1 MSAPAATA
9 RASQRNISAY
19 LYPRMPTGGLRGWLG
34 PIAVTALAALLR
46 IPNLGRPND
55 LVFDETYYAKD
66 ALGLLRFG
74 TEQET
79 VDGANELIL
88 GSNGNPSST
97 DIFTGDPSYVVHPP
111 LGKWIIAA
119 GEATVGVTPTG
130 WRIGMLVVGLLAVLA
145 FTRIARRLFRSNL
158 WGTVAGFLLAI
169 DGLAIVMSRTALLD
183 NALMLFVLL
192 AFGALLLDR
201 DAVRRRLGM
210 TLPSGWYPGDGWSP
224 SWPGIR
230 PWRLAAAL
238 SLGAACSV
246 KWSGLWFVLA
256 FGLLSVVWDLNLR
269 RTLGVEQPWRR
280 TLIAAIPTAVVW
292 ITVVGVVY
300 VLSWSGWLLT
310 DDGYLRQWA
319 QGQSSAF
326 GFVPDALRS
335 LWHYHAEAWRFH
347 TSLTSEHSYAANA
360 FAWPIQGRPTAF
372 FYDGEIEC
380 AGQKCS
386 QEVLALGNPLIW
398 WAGAVAVL
406 HQVWRAIAR
415 RDWISSAIVVGY
427 AAGWAP
433 WLLYQDRPIFAFYAI
448 VLLPFMLLALTYSAK
463 ILLAASGWPRSNQ
476 RAVVLAGLALALL
489 VSWFFYPVWVGEP
502 IPYEQWQMRMWLPSW
517 V

>member
-1 MSAPAATA
+1 MSNRPVGAPPAE
-9 RASQRNISAY
+9 RNIARY
-19 LYPRMPTGGLRGWLG
+19 LNPRMPAGGWRGWLG
-34 PIAVTALAALLR
+34 PIAVTVLAAGLR

-79 VDGANELIL
+79 VAGANELIL
-88 GSNGNPSST
+88 GSNGTPAST

-130 WRIGMLVVGLLAVLA
+130 WRIGMLIVGLVAVLA

-158 WGTVAGFLLAI
+158 WAVVAGFLLAI

-201 DAVRRRLGM
+201 DAIRQRVAAAVPPR
-210 TLPSGWYPGDGWSP
+210 WYPGDGWTP
-224 SWPGIR
+224 ALPAIR

-238 SLGAACSV
+238 SLGAACAV
-246 KWSGLWFVLA
+246 KWSGLWFVVA
-256 FGLLSVVWDLNLR
+256 FGLLSVGWDLSLR
-269 RTLGVEQPWRR
+269 RTMGVGQPWRR
-280 TLIAAIPTAVVW
+280 TLISAIPTALIWTTIVA
-292 ITVVGVVY
+292 VVY
-300 VLSWSGWLLT
+300 VVSWSGWLIT

-319 QGQSSAF
+319 SGQSSAF

-360 FAWPIQGRPTAF
+360 FAWPLQARPTAF
-372 FYDGEIEC
+372 FYDGEVEC
-380 AGQKCS
+380 GGLRCS
-386 QEVLALGNPLIW
+386 QEVLALGNPIVW
-398 WAGAVAVL
+398 WAGALALL
-406 HQVWRAIAR
+406 HQAWRTVAR
-415 RDWISSAIVVGY
+415 RDWVSAAIVVGY
-427 AAGWAP
+427 TAGWGP

-448 VLLPFMLLALTYSAK
+448 VLLPFMLLALTYSTK
-463 ILLAASGWPRSNQ
+463 ILLSASGWPRSNQ
-476 RAVVLAGLALALL
+476 RVIVLAGLGVALV